1 MKTSPAPSE
10 HHGESSPGE
19 KDREGSLTTA
29 IHLPRQTW
37 TLLRAVAFQR
47 AQKQGGR
54 ASVSGLI
61 VELVEKA
68 RSSLEKEIASN

>member
-1 MKTSPAPSE
+1 MKTISAPSDD
-10 HHGESSPGE
+10 HLESSPDE

-47 AQKQGGR
+47 AQKRGGR

-68 RSSLEKEIASN
+68 RPILEKEISGK